1 MEGASSA
8 ASKVGGQSDQLLQG
22 RRVSHVFC
30 GLPDP
35 PVLDCVEW
43 DRLVWGGS
51 SHQFLF
57 CPWGPSVFKAGGPGV
72 SPPTPQIT
80 VHPVSPAAIRVKKMH
95 YLQNRGPRPCEERH
109 ALGILVAGRG
119 IRGGHVAGFP

>member
-35 PVLDCVEW
+35 PILDCVEW
-43 DRLVWGGS
+43 DRLVCGG
-51 SHQFLF
+51 
-57 CPWGPSVFKAGGPGV
+57 VI
-72 SPPTPQIT
+72 SPVPLLP
-80 VHPVSPAAIRVKKMH
+80 
-95 YLQNRGPRPCEERH
+95 
-109 ALGILVAGRG
+109 LGAECI
-119 IRGGHVAGFP
+119 